1 MQCKKHL
8 CDDIKVYSKSQLDI
22 NQLTLGT
29 YSFLTVVLP
38 RFARVNLLK
47 STVDD
52 AIEALVQTD
61 FVLEEW
67 DQVIDL
73 YKVCGTSQD
82 PAEPAICDHK
92 HFAKDLHVP
101 DVLVFCSSVNLLDH
115 TLFTN
120 GRIFLQDKVTGSIL

>member
-1 MQCKKHL
+1 M
-8 CDDIKVYSKSQLDI
+8 
-22 NQLTLGT
+22 NQLALGT
-29 YSFLTVVLP
+29 CSFLTVVLP

-52 AIEALVQTD
+52 AIEALVQTG

-73 YKVCGTSQD
+73 YKVCVTSKD
-82 PAEPAICDHK
+82 PAESATCDHK

-115 TLFTN
+115 ALFTS
-120 GRIFLQDKVTGSIL
+120 GRIFLQDKVTGSIV